1 MANIKSQ
8 KKRIITSENARIANK
23 SKKSRI
29 ATEIRKFRE
38 ALTAKDFANAEAIL
52 KEVVSL
58 IDRARLD
65 NVYQANTANRKKAGL
80 ARELYNAKN
89 EAK

>member
-65 NVYQANTANRKKAGL
+65 NVYQVNTANRKKAGL

>member
-8 KKRIITSENARIANK
+8 KKRIITNEQARIANK

-38 ALTAKDFANAEAIL
+38 QIAAKDFANAEATL
-52 KEVVSL
+52 KSAVSL

-65 NVYQANTANRKKAGL
+65 NVYQANTASRKKASL
-80 ARELYNAKN
+80 AKELYNAKN
-89 EAK
+89 AQ